1 MVAISVGQYDF
12 DLLSERIHYE
22 QEKLGLGWKEE
33 KELEDA
39 AAMRLETPQ
48 ETGAGRDPLRENP
61 VGTIPAEE
69 SASEADPTP
78 TDPTEVEPSDTES
91 TEGSGLPTGDWD
103 PPIRIEPV
111 AQLFDY
117 YCDRLDRYLDN
128 PMKRTNAT
136 CGKLIKLTKRVGSM
150 PKSCTDTS

>member
-1 MVAISVGQYDF
+1 
-12 DLLSERIHYE
+12 
-22 QEKLGLGWKEE
+22 LGLGWKEE

-91 TEGSGLPTGDWD
+91 TEGSGVPTGDWD

-128 PMKRTNAT
+128 PSEENKRDLWEADKAYKKSREYAQELHRHLMRYPTEE
-136 CGKLIKLTKRVGSM
+136 LTEALLQDW
-150 PKSCTDTS
+150 DTESP